1 MKSRSECLKELGSD
15 YMIQKKISSGELFK
29 VGKAV
34 YSEDKYVPEI
44 AVLSFLYP
52 NAVIT
57 MRNAFYIY
65 GLTDVIPDD
74 YDLATDRNASKIK
87 NEHVKQYFYPVN
99 FFNQGI
105 VQIEYKGYPVRIY
118 SKERMLVELLRYKNK
133 LPYDY
138 YKEVLLNYR
147 KLIFQLDIQAV
158 QDYTMNAPKSSK
170 IMEILQSEVM

>member
-74 YDLATDRNASKIK
+74 YDLATDRNAAKIK

-138 YKEVLLNYR
+138 YKEVLGNYR
-147 KLIFQLDIQAV
+147 KILHELDTQLI
-158 QDYTMNAPKSSK
+158 QDYVPQMPKSK
-170 IMEILQSEVM
+170 MIFRALQLEVF